1 MHKLS
6 LVEYKVPVY
15 KAQHESV
22 WIKHLKVSIK
32 KKKLSQFECAF
43 FSVFF
48 LSIIMLIIV
57 CVDAC

>member
-1 MHKLS
+1 MRKLS

-32 KKKLSQFECAF
+32 KKLSQFECAF
-43 FSVFF
+43 FAVFF